1 MRLST
6 VIKTSYSA
14 ILLLSVFATSLLAQ
28 AKKRPDLSGLADA
41 YEKRSFEDE
50 DGQKL
55 LYRLLKPPS
64 LDKGK
69 KYPVLVCLH
78 GSGGRGK
85 DNRKNLSGTRASQV
99 IANPKM
105 VKKFPCFTF
114 VPQCPPEGSWSS
126 RREKDGRQDYAPVA
140 LAALDALLKEFDEV
154 ADSRRIYV
162 TGQSMGGIGTY
173 NMLSSRPGFFAAG
186 APVCGGWKLEDVPKL
201 ARTPIW
207 IFHGANDRVVPTKYS
222 RDLNAA
228 LKQARAVVK
237 YTEYPGVSHNSWT
250 KAYDDPELWEWLF
263 SLKLSY

>member
-1 MRLST
+1 MSISIVT
-6 VIKTSYSA
+6 NTSFGA
-14 ILLLSVFATSLLAQ
+14 VLLLSVFATSLLAQ
-28 AKKRPDLSGLADA
+28 AKKRPDWSGLADA

-64 LDKGK
+64 LEKGK

-78 GSGGRGK
+78 GSGGRGE

-105 VKKFPCFTF
+105 VKKFPCFAF

-126 RREKDGRQDYAPVA
+126 RREKEGRQDYIPVA
-140 LAALDALLKEFDEV
+140 LAALDALLNEFEKVVDP
-154 ADSRRIYV
+154 RRIYV
-162 TGQSMGGIGTY
+162 TGQSMGGAGTY

-186 APVCGGWKLEDVPKL
+186 APVCGGWKLEDAPKL
-201 ARTPIW
+201 ARSPIW
-207 IFHGANDRVVPTKYS
+207 IFHGANDRIVPTKYS
-222 RDLNAA
+222 RELHVA

-237 YTEYPGVSHNSWT
+237 YTEYPGVGHNSWT
-250 KAYDDPELWEWLF
+250 KAYADPEFWDWMF
-263 SLKLSY
+263 SLKRSK

>member
-1 MRLST
+1 MGLST
-6 VIKTSYSA
+6 VIKTSHSA
-14 ILLLSVFATSLLAQ
+14 ILLLSAFATSLLAQ
-28 AKKRPDLSGLADA
+28 DKKRPDLSGLADA

-64 LDKGK
+64 LEKGK

-105 VKKFPCFTF
+105 VKKFPCFAF
-114 VPQCPPEGSWSS
+114 VPQCPPEGSWSP
-126 RREKDGRQDYAPVA
+126 RRGENQDYIPVA
-140 LAALDALLKEFDEV
+140 LAVLDALMKEFEEAIDPG
-154 ADSRRIYV
+154 RIYV
-162 TGQSMGGIGTY
+162 TGQSMGGAGTY

-186 APVCGGWKLEDVPKL
+186 APVCGGWKLEDAPKL
-201 ARTPIW
+201 ARSPIW
-207 IFHGANDRVVPTKYS
+207 IFHGANDRIVPTKYS
-222 RDLNAA
+222 RELHVA

-237 YTEYPGVSHNSWT
+237 YTEYPGVGHNSWT
-250 KAYDDPELWEWLF
+250 KAYADPEFWDWMF
-263 SLKLSY
+263 SLKRSK

>member
-1 MRLST
+1 MGLST
-6 VIKTSYSA
+6 VIKTSHSA
-14 ILLLSVFATSLLAQ
+14 ILLLSAFATSLLAQ
-28 AKKRPDLSGLADA
+28 DKKRTDLSGLADA

-64 LDKGK
+64 LEKGK

-105 VKKFPCFTF
+105 VKKFPCFAF
-114 VPQCPPEGSWSS
+114 VPQCPPEGSWSP
-126 RREKDGRQDYAPVA
+126 RRGESQDYIPVA
-140 LAALDALLKEFDEV
+140 LAVLDALMKEFEEAIDPG
-154 ADSRRIYV
+154 RIYV
-162 TGQSMGGIGTY
+162 TGQSMGGAGTY

-186 APVCGGWKLEDVPKL
+186 APVCGGWKLEDAPKL
-201 ARTPIW
+201 ARSPIW
-207 IFHGANDRVVPTKYS
+207 IFHGANDRIVPTKYS
-222 RDLNAA
+222 RELHVA

-237 YTEYPGVSHNSWT
+237 YTEYPGVGHNSWT
-250 KAYDDPELWEWLF
+250 KAYADPELWGWMF
-263 SLKLSY
+263 SLQRGK

>member
-1 MRLST
+1 MGLST
-6 VIKTSYSA
+6 VIKTSHSA
-14 ILLLSVFATSLLAQ
+14 ILLLSAFATSLLAQ
-28 AKKRPDLSGLADA
+28 DKKRPDLSGLADA

-50 DGQKL
+50 DGRKL

-64 LDKGK
+64 LEKGK

-105 VKKFPCFTF
+105 VKKFPCFAF

-140 LAALDALLKEFDEV
+140 LAALDALLKEFDEI

-237 YTEYPGVSHNSWT
+237 YTEYPGVGHGSWM
-250 KAYDDPELWEWLF
+250 KAYGESELWNWMF
-263 SLKLSY
+263 SLKRVK